1 MGKFIYGTG
10 VAQSFDVDDRT
21 LAHLR
26 VVIMNKLRRSESF
39 MFNLTIGD
47 ASGQRSFWL
56 SPAVPI
62 QFHFFGSRPPRINR
76 EWVEELMLIASGPH
90 GLSIV
95 PEPAE
100 QAVPP
105 VVAAN

>member
-10 VAQSFDVDDRT
+10 VANSFEVDDRT

-39 MFNLTIGD
+39 MFNLAMGD

-62 QFHFFGSRPPRINR
+62 QFHFFGGRAPRLNR
-76 EWVEELMLIASGPH
+76 NWVEELMSAANGPN
-90 GLSIV
+90 GLDIV

-100 QAVPP
+100 RAIQMAS
-105 VVAAN
+105 AS

>member
-62 QFHFFGSRPPRINR
+62 QFHFFGSRAPRLNR
-76 EWVEELMLIASGPH
+76 AWVEQLMAAANGPN
-90 GLSIV
+90 GLDIV
-95 PEPAE
+95 PEPVE
-100 QAVPP
+100 QTMQMAS
-105 VVAAN
+105 AS